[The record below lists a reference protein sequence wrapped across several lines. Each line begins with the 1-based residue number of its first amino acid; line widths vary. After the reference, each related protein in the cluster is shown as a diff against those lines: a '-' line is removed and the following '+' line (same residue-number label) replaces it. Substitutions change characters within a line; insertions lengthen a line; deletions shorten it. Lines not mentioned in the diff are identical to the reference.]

1 MPRFKSNYTGIR
13 GWRYVVQTSMDIL
26 EVERYFL
33 NTCISVQ
40 LSFPYYFL
48 QYRYAVSSADSIRGV
63 LWLLSCKSFW
73 LTLYFHA
80 SDFRLPVT
88 GDILI
93 TESNTKTKMIYFS

>member
-48 QYRYAVSSADSIRGV
+48 QYRYALSSRFHKRRPVMQVFLVNAILPCVWFQAACDR
-63 LWLLSCKSFW
+63 W
-73 LTLYFHA
+73 YF
-80 SDFRLPVT
+80 D
-88 GDILI
+88 
-93 TESNTKTKMIYFS
+93 NWK